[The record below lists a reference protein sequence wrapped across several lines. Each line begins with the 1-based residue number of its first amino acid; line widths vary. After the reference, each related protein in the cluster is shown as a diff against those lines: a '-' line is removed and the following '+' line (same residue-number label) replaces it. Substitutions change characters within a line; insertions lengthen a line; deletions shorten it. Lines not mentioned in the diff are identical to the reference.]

1 MNSAG
6 RAYQWLSRSS
16 MRLGVAASLLLHL
29 VFGAWMVIN
38 AARAPVAPPPQPG
51 EIWFEEPEPEPPPA
65 PTPPEAKKDDPAPA
79 VKKTLPK
86 TAVRETTKK
95 PPTGSDAPTA
105 AAPPSSD
112 MPRADAPRALTL
124 TPTLPTLS
132 ERGTI
137 AVEPSRGE
145 TIHPDDPRFDKDV
158 IAAKEKQLVKA
169 RVDGWAEDQLAD
181 ARAQNGLPHPYLMAL
196 RDAGKTGLT
205 KLAKERGVRAS
216 GELAGKIL
224 AQRYSSAV
232 ESYGKGGDPKLGA
245 PGQAPR
251 LSEKLAQHPEQQ
263 AMRALA
269 QATEMWSDLTHNKPL
284 LTLTLEFRQSK
295 TTESKTTIIKASVDP
310 SFDQFVLEAWPL
322 SIAKAGAPP
331 DDAYRTSELRSVW
344 EIEGWP
350 GQTPLDKTMTY
361 LPESGLMGVPL
372 TKLIPGATQG
382 FGYEFR
388 AKLLRVY

>member
-1 MNSAG
+1 
-6 RAYQWLSRSS
+6 
-16 MRLGVAASLLLHL
+16 MRLGVAASLVLHL
-29 VFGAWMVIN
+29 VFGGWMVVN
-38 AARAPVAPPPQPG
+38 ATQAPIAPTTRPG
-51 EIWFEEPEPEPPPA
+51 EIWFEEPKPEPPPPA
-65 PTPPEAKKDDPAPA
+65 PTPTPPEAKKPEPAPA

-86 TAVRETTKK
+86 TAEREPPKK
-95 PPTGSDAPTA
+95 PTEASDAPTA
-105 AAPPSSD
+105 SAGPSSD
-112 MPRADAPRALTL
+112 VPRADAPRAPLTL
-124 TPTLPTLS
+124 TPTLPTLWD
-132 ERGTI
+132 RGTI
-137 AVEPSRGE
+137 AVDPTRGE

-169 RVDGWAEDQLAD
+169 RVTGWAEDQLAD

-205 KLAKERGVRAS
+205 RLAKERGVRAS
-216 GELAGKIL
+216 GELAAKIL

-232 ESYGKGGDPKLGA
+232 ESYGKGGDPKLGP

-295 TTESKTTIIKASVDP
+295 SNESKTTIIKASVDP
-310 SFDQFVLEAWPL
+310 SFDQFVLDAWPL

-331 DDAYRTSELRSVW
+331 EDAFRTSELRSVW

-350 GQTPLDKTMTY
+350 GSTPLDKTMTY